1 MTSSLLGKTKTKQP
15 LIWDNNTLKA
25 FSDIKQAIAYTS
37 LLSYSRP
44 DAPTKIMTDASNTAV
59 GAVLKQTINNN
70 WRSIAFFSKTFK
82 P

>member
-25 FSDIKQAIAYTS
+25 FSDIKQAIAYAS
-37 LLSYSRP
+37 LPSYPRT
-44 DAPTKIMTDASNTAV
+44 DAPTKIMTDTSNTAV
-59 GAVLKQTINNN
+59 SAVLKQTINNN
-70 WRSIAFFSKTFK
+70 CRSIAFFSKTFK